1 MILISSQTNDVSS
14 YGDITKT
21 KEFSFV
27 FELSYPVIRGRFV
40 ENITFK
46 KLLCLFSLIAFY

>member
-1 MILISSQTNDVSS
+1 MILISSLTNDVSS

-27 FELSYPVIRGRFV
+27 FELSYPVITGRFV

>member
-27 FELSYPVIRGRFV
+27 FELSYPVITGRFV